1 MVWTVESNSYSV
13 FQPLLFESCRNDTVS
28 QSVYS
33 NKNTSLLSLTSHFV
47 VAVAGWL
54 MGIGSLPLNVAMKI
68 KRWWQLHAVSDF
80 LDISTVTAGGDTS
93 GVTGDFLPPRCQRGS
108 ELRERETLSSA
119 KVKTFGHNSAESLP
133 TGLRLVGSHI
143 AGTKIIG
150 LGVPLIQGKTCT
162 FEATVHMY
170 RQYNEQA
177 AHRFLSNKA

>member
-93 GVTGDFLPPRCQRGS
+93 GVTGDFPSPRCQRGFWAQREGNS
-108 ELRERETLSSA
+108 EFCQGEDLWTQ
-119 KVKTFGHNSAESLP
+119 SLP
-133 TGLRLVGSHI
+133 TGFRLVGSHI
-143 AGTKIIG
+143 AGTRITG